1 MDAETH
7 VESVFAHELDHV
19 LVGAN
24 ASGFQGLGG
33 ELFILVGDHVDAERK
48 LVDARLLTTQVVNT
62 NLRIGHTPA
71 KS

>member
-24 ASGFQGLGG
+24 ASSFQGLGG
-33 ELFILVGDHVDAERK
+33 ELFILVRDYVDAERK
-48 LVDARLLTTQVVNT
+48 LVDTRLLQ
-62 NLRIGHTPA
+62 NLDLGYGLFLQYR
-71 KS
+71 